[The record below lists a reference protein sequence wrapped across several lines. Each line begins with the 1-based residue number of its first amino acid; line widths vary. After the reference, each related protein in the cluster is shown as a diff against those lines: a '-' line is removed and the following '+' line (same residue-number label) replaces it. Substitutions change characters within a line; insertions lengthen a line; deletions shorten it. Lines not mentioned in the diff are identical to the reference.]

1 MFHLL
6 DRAAHAVRQQLERGA
21 REQLGA
27 PLAQVGALLH
37 LAAHDGCRPSE
48 LATALAIQPAATTG
62 LVDRLVEAGLAR
74 RQPCPDD
81 ARAQRLGA
89 TARGRRVADR
99 AAPLIAGLQARLV
112 AGFSAA
118 ELDVIAR
125 FLRHAAEVQLD
136 APAPSPTPTSTPE
149 EPRP

>member
-1 MFHLL
+1 MFQLL

-21 REQLGA
+21 QAELGVTM
-27 PLAQVGALLH
+27 AQVGALLH

-48 LATALAIQPAATTG
+48 LAGALAIQPAATTG
-62 LVDRLVEAGLAR
+62 LVDRLVDAGLAR

-89 TARGRRVADR
+89 TARGRRVAER
-99 AAPLIAGLQARLV
+99 AAPIIASLQARLT

-125 FLRHAAEVQLD
+125 FLRHAAEVRLD
-136 APAPSPTPTSTPE
+136 APAPSSTSTSTSE